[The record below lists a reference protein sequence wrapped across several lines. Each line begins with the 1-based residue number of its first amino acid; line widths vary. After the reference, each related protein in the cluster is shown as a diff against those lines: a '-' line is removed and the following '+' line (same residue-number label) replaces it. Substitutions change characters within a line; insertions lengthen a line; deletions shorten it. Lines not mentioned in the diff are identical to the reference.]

1 MEINWKKLTEL
12 IGDNEKIL
20 LSTHVNPDA
29 DGLGSQVAIYYHLK
43 NLNKECR
50 IINISNMMDKY
61 EFLNKD
67 NIIEQYS
74 SEEHNSWIQG
84 CDLSII
90 FDIGNHTR
98 LGEISNLIKKNNIYC
113 ISIDH
118 HPSDG
123 SYFDYQFLDI
133 KSPATGFMV
142 WQYFKHEKINLSY
155 DMAEGLYAALITD
168 TGSFRY
174 NSTISECHLMAKE
187 LLDLG
192 IKPYDV
198 YANIYEQRTLSQIK
212 LFGKAIESLKIVDEF
227 GCIKISLSMLE
238 ECDATLDDIDGFTD
252 FIRSIKGVEVAFM
265 ISEIKEGKYRI
276 NFRSRGKYIIND
288 IAEHFNGG
296 GHKLAAGATVEN
308 SSFLEIENTILTKLN
323 DKKDALCQ

>member
-1 MEINWKKLTEL
+1 MKIDWLRLTEL
-12 IGDNEKIL
+12 INANKKIL
-20 LSTHVNPDA
+20 LSTHINPDA
-29 DGLGSQVAIYYHLK
+29 DGLGSEVAMYYHLK
-43 NLNKECR
+43 KMNKECK

-74 SEEHNSWIQG
+74 SEIHDSWIEK
-84 CDLSII
+84 CDLAII
-90 FDIGNHTR
+90 FDIGNHSR
-98 LGEISNLIKKNNIYC
+98 LGEISNLIKKNNVYC
-113 ISIDH
+113 TSIDH

-142 WQYFKHEKINLSY
+142 WQYFKYEKIELSY
-155 DMAEGLYAALITD
+155 DMAESLYAALITD

-174 NSTISECHLMAKE
+174 NSTTSNCHIMAKE

-192 IKPYDV
+192 VKPYDV
-198 YANIYEQRTLSQIK
+198 YASIYEQRSLAQIK

-227 GCIKISLSMLE
+227 GCINISLSMLE
-238 ECDATLDDIDGFTD
+238 ECGATLDDIDGFTD
-252 FIRSIKGVEVAFM
+252 FIRSIQGVEVAFM
-265 ISEIKEGKYRI
+265 ISEIKEKNYRI

-288 IAEHFNGG
+288 IAEYFNGG
-296 GHKLAAGATVEN
+296 GHKLAAGATVKGLSVEK
-308 SSFLEIENTILTKLN
+308 IESIILDKLKN
-323 DKKDALCQ
+323 KKEDLCQ